1 MAIYESHPTYGAC
14 GITVVSRKAIHQLK
28 HANGLGGRDNV
39 IIDGRGDVFF
49 QKEEI
54 DNIWNYLK

>member
-1 MAIYESHPTYGAC
+1 
-14 GITVVSRKAIHQLK
+14 VIHQLK
-28 HANGLGGRDNV
+28 RANGLGGRDNV

-49 QKEEI
+49 QKEKI